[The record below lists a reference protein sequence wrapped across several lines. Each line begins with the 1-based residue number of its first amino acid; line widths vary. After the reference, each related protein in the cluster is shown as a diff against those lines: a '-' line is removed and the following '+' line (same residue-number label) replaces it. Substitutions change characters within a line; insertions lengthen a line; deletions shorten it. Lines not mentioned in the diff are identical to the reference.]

1 MRSSRLLALLMELT
15 RTPRT
20 SVAAL
25 AEQFG
30 VTSRTIQRDIVA
42 LHEMGVPV
50 WTRTGPAGG
59 VGLIEGWRSP
69 LTGMTA
75 AELQALVVGEAG
87 ARGLGMHAD
96 FETARLKM
104 LTASPAQAGAVEPA
118 HERFLLDN
126 ERWFAEPER
135 PAALPEVARAVW
147 AGRRISIRYGG
158 PGRPGPPSARLVD
171 PLGLVLKTDS
181 WYLIAAHRGSP
192 RTYRVSRILTVQV
205 HEQEARRP
213 DGFSLPEHWERS
225 RAAFESSRYTLPV
238 TLSFPES
245 SLGALRAAVPGV
257 DVESALAEATRTV
270 PVEGRLVLDLLMEN
284 LEIAAAQLLAVDGV
298 EVHEPAALRER
309 LHARGEDLAARHRP
323 GATQLRPDA
332 APIRP
337 APPGRAGR

>member
-20 SVAAL
+20 TVSAL
-25 AEQFG
+25 AERFG
-30 VTSRTIQRDIVA
+30 VTPRTIQRDIVA
-42 LHEMGVPV
+42 LPEMGVPV

-75 AELQALVVGEAG
+75 AEMQALLVGEAG
-87 ARGLGMHAD
+87 ARGLGLHAD

-104 LTASPAQAGAVEPA
+104 LTARPAQAGAVVPV

-135 PAALPEVARAVW
+135 PEALSEVARAVW
-147 AGRRISIRYGG
+147 SGRRATLRYQR
-158 PGRPGPPSARLVD
+158 PGRPGLPVARLVD

-192 RTYRVSRILTVQV
+192 RTYRVSRIRSVQV
-205 HEQEARRP
+205 HQEEARRP
-213 DGFSLPEHWERS
+213 EGFSLPVHWERS
-225 RAAFESSRYTLPV
+225 RSAFESSRYTLPV
-238 TLSFPES
+238 SLSLPES
-245 SLGALRAAVPGV
+245 SLDALRAAVPGV
-257 DVESALAEATRTV
+257 DVETALAETTEAA
-270 PVEGRLVLDLLMEN
+270 PVEGRLALNLLMEN
-284 LEIAAAQLLAVDGV
+284 FDIAAAQLLAVDGV

-309 LHARGEDLAARHRP
+309 LHTRGRDLVARHRP
-323 GATQLRPDA
+323 GR
-332 APIRP
+332 
-337 APPGRAGR
+337 